1 MLVHRRQH
9 DTYKE
14 ILRHTNNLKE
24 MDILSKSK
32 LRELL
37 LNGHITQEEYM
48 AEFYRL
54 NELRERVYK
63 LYLNGQITL
72 AEMKDLLAEL
82 DRKDDLQEPPI
93 IY

>member
-1 MLVHRRQH
+1 LRRPQT
-9 DTYKE
+9 DK
-14 ILRHTNNLKE
+14 LKE
-24 MDILSKSK
+24 LDILSKSK

-82 DRKDDLQEPPI
+82 DRKDGLQEPPI

>member
-1 MLVHRRQH
+1 MS
-9 DTYKE
+9 
-14 ILRHTNNLKE
+14 N
-24 MDILSKSK
+24 SK

-54 NELRERVYK
+54 NELRERIYK
-63 LYLNGQITL
+63 LCLDGHIST
-72 AEMKDLLAEL
+72 AEMKDLLAKL
-82 DRKDDLQEPPI
+82 DRKDDLPEPPT

>member
-1 MLVHRRQH
+1 MS
-9 DTYKE
+9 
-14 ILRHTNNLKE
+14 NF
-24 MDILSKSK
+24 K

-72 AEMKDLLAEL
+72 AEMKDLLAEF
-82 DRKDDLQEPPI
+82 DRQDGLHEPPI
-93 IY
+93 LY

>member
-1 MLVHRRQH
+1 MIH
-9 DTYKE
+9 
-14 ILRHTNNLKE
+14 ITNKPRNTNILKE
-24 MDILSKSK
+24 MYELSNFK

-72 AEMKDLLAEL
+72 AEMKDLLAEF
-82 DRKDDLQEPPI
+82 DRQDGLHEPPI
-93 IY
+93 LY

>member
-1 MLVHRRQH
+1 M
-9 DTYKE
+9 
-14 ILRHTNNLKE
+14 
-24 MDILSKSK
+24 SKSK

-82 DRKDDLQEPPI
+82 DRKDGLQEPPI